1 MVAQSPEPGA
11 CDKNARL
18 KKIQIEQKN
27 YNHNV
32 NIYRYQKYI
41 NRGPKQGG
49 SPGVRCALQRKTGI
63 AGSPCGGPMRHLGT
77 RGQVSKNT

>member
-18 KKIQIEQKN
+18 KKKIQYKN

-32 NIYRYQKYI
+32 NIQKCQKYI
-41 NRGPKQGG
+41 KG
-49 SPGVRCALQRKTGI
+49 
-63 AGSPCGGPMRHLGT
+63 
-77 RGQVSKNT
+77 KNGKIVQNDSDDS